1 MRQPKSITML
11 GGSFL
16 KNHSAATLL
25 QEVFFPR
32 ISASTAAL
40 LWVGDAE
47 SSCCDSCL
55 EHERGIDNQRILG
68 SDVFIAVSSRNTDH
82 GASSF
87 IFSWRIYSFGR
98 YDGIV
103 NADVAR

>member
-47 SSCCDSCL
+47 SSLLRLLS
-55 EHERGIDNQRILG
+55 
-68 SDVFIAVSSRNTDH
+68 
-82 GASSF
+82 
-87 IFSWRIYSFGR
+87 
-98 YDGIV
+98 
-103 NADVAR
+103 

>member
-1 MRQPKSITML
+1 MP
-11 GGSFL
+11 
-16 KNHSAATLL
+16 NLL
-25 QEVFFPR
+25 
-32 ISASTAAL
+32 
-40 LWVGDAE
+40 
-47 SSCCDSCL
+47 CYDSCL

-98 YDGIV
+98 DDGIV